1 MSTLKGKR
9 SSIYTFLNQLNVWC
23 DRVPWCSNGRFGID
37 VYFPPDILAVLI
49 VIYFEGTAYQRNS
62 AKGFLS
68 KTLVFKEK
76 KASSMK
82 IFLFFPSQKNMEN
95 GTGFQKPNFW

>member
-9 SSIYTFLNQLNVWC
+9 SSSYTFLNQLNVWC
-23 DRVPWCSNGRFGID
+23 DRVPWCSKGRFGID
-37 VYFPPDILAVLI
+37 VYFPPDILAVLLFI
-49 VIYFEGTAYQRNS
+49 STAYQRNS

-76 KASSMK
+76 K
-82 IFLFFPSQKNMEN
+82 
-95 GTGFQKPNFW
+95 KPPE